1 MRGAFLMG
9 EVPPYL
15 QRLLGLVS
23 TLRAAVQG
31 YLAHKKIST
40 ARTPKDPRHMLAV
53 GSQGGAYSYGRGT
66 LVGL

>member
-1 MRGAFLMG
+1 MG

-40 ARTPKDPRHMLAV
+40 ARTP
-53 GSQGGAYSYGRGT
+53 QGP
-66 LVGL
+66 